1 MVKIKQ
7 MIYLNMLKKLFYKIL
22 GIDTKE
28 NVLQIEVP
36 NICETREDKEL
47 IIYQTIEVLEQNIKV
62 NKNGRKKT

>member
-1 MVKIKQ
+1 MT
-7 MIYLNMLKKLFYKIL
+7 YLSMLQKWFYKTI
-22 GIDTKE
+22 GIDKKE

-62 NKNGRKKT
+62 KKNGRKKTEGI

>member
-28 NVLQIEVP
+28 NVLQVEVP

>member
-1 MVKIKQ
+1 
-7 MIYLNMLKKLFYKIL
+7 MLKKLFYKIL

-28 NVLQIEVP
+28 NVLQVEVP